1 VLSRLVPSGIQRQG
15 DEFVRNCIFF
25 EMHHDKETP
34 NDEIK
39 QMIELCDKNLK
50 INRLVELVDRFTLEK
65 NAKIL
70 IYAKDKERCL
80 NLNFELKRHLDL
92 NVLDFRKDEQR
103 KYLLLILCDIKVP
116 EFNIFF
122 SY

>member
-1 VLSRLVPSGIQRQG
+1 
-15 DEFVRNCIFF
+15 
-25 EMHHDKETP
+25 MHHDKETP